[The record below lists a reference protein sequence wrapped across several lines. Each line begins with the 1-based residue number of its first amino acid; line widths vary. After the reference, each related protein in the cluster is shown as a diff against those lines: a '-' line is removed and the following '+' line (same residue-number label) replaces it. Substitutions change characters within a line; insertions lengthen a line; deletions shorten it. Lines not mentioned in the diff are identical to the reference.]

1 MGRATT
7 QRKTKRVTVNQLQA
21 ELRQLRRRVEDLE
34 DLHELNAAIKRNGG
48 KPGIPWNQAKKELG
62 L

>member
-21 ELRQLRRRVEDLE
+21 ELRELRRRVEDLE
-34 DLHELNAAIKRNGG
+34 DLQDLNAAIKRNGG
-48 KPGIPWNQAKKELG
+48 KPCIPWNQAKKELG